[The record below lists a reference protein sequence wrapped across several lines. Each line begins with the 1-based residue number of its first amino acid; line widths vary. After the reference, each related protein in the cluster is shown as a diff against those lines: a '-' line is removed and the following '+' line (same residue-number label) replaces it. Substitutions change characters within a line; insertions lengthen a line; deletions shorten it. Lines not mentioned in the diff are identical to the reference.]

1 MHKYESLPSRLQG
14 FFIYFGTL
22 PHQIFL
28 TTSINSVINTVVENE
43 LNLCDLYLLSK

>member
-1 MHKYESLPSRLQG
+1 MSLCPAGYRVFS
-14 FFIYFGTL
+14 FILEPYHIRF
-22 PHQIFL
+22 FL